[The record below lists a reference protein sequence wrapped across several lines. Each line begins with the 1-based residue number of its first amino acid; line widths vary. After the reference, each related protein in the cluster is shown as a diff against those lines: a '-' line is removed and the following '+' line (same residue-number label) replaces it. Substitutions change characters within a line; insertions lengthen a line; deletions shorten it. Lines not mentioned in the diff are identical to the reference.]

1 MASIWAT
8 SSAIPWLGF
17 DICEVASA
25 EWGYYDDAR
34 LRELKACADHNGLG
48 ITYSIGLE
56 AKYDLAS
63 DDPAVREN
71 GIRHVTRIL
80 ESMPKVGATILNG
93 VSYAGWQALPDHGI
107 TLDEK
112 RRKEELALES
122 MSRLMKVAE
131 NCGVLYCCEV
141 VNRFEQMQL
150 RRIIF
155 SIDPKAFVVSSKAY
169 EVIGE
174 GFKSHK

>member
-1 MASIWAT
+1 MNPIGMHYGFWSHNWDEIAY
-8 SSAIPWLGF
+8 IPLMEKLAWLGF

-80 ESMPKVGATILNG
+80 ESMPKAGPAT
-93 VSYAGWQALPDHGI
+93 
-107 TLDEK
+107 
-112 RRKEELALES
+112 RR
-122 MSRLMKVAE
+122 RT
-131 NCGVLYCCEV
+131 
-141 VNRFEQMQL
+141 
-150 RRIIF
+150 RR
-155 SIDPKAFVVSSKAY
+155 
-169 EVIGE
+169 
-174 GFKSHK
+174 

>member
-1 MASIWAT
+1 MNPIGMHYGFWSHNWDEIAY
-8 SSAIPWLGF
+8 IPLMEKLAWLGF

-93 VSYAGWQALPDHGI
+93 VSYAGW
-107 TLDEK
+107 
-112 RRKEELALES
+112 
-122 MSRLMKVAE
+122 
-131 NCGVLYCCEV
+131 
-141 VNRFEQMQL
+141 
-150 RRIIF
+150 
-155 SIDPKAFVVSSKAY
+155 
-169 EVIGE
+169 
-174 GFKSHK
+174 

>member
-1 MASIWAT
+1 MNPIGMHYGFWSHNWDEIAY
-8 SSAIPWLGF
+8 IPLMEKLAWLGF

-80 ESMPKVGATILNG
+80 ESMPRWGRPSSTACPTPG
-93 VSYAGWQALPDHGI
+93 GRPCPTTESPWTRSAARRSLPWSPCPG
-107 TLDEK
+107 
-112 RRKEELALES
+112 S
-122 MSRLMKVAE
+122 
-131 NCGVLYCCEV
+131 
-141 VNRFEQMQL
+141 
-150 RRIIF
+150 
-155 SIDPKAFVVSSKAY
+155 
-169 EVIGE
+169 
-174 GFKSHK
+174 